1 VAAKN
6 RIGIALLCVV
16 VGLALM
22 GAAYDKPE
30 WYFMVLGIAGLL
42 VCLGGPLWA
51 VIHRRS
57 L

>member
-1 VAAKN
+1 MAAKN

-22 GAAYDKPE
+22 GAAYDIPE